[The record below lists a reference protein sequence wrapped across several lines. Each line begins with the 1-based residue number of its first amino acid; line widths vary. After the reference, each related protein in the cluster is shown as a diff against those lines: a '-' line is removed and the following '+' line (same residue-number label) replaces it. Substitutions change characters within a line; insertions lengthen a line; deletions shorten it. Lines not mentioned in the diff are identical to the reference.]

1 METEL
6 IVTAPRMKKLR
17 PDLLALRGW
26 IGWTHLLLCEDG
38 IVLVDSGF
46 AGDFHRIHRAVV
58 GLGFEPH
65 QLKAILI
72 THGHLDHTANA
83 ARLQAWSG
91 AKVYA
96 PVGDELNIEGHCPYH
111 GAAKVCGVLETLGR
125 GFLQYRPPQVDV
137 WVHDGN
143 ELPFWGGLRVVALPG
158 HTPGHVGFYSAAK
171 RVFFVGD
178 AFAVSFRIALPPAVL
193 STDTSLARESF
204 KKILRYDADLLVPAH
219 YFRLDDRVLERV
231 RAKAERLDLKR

>member
-1 METEL
+1 
-6 IVTAPRMKKLR
+6 MKTLR

-26 IGWTHLLLCEDG
+26 IGWTHLLLGNDG
-38 IVLVDSGF
+38 VVLVDSGF
-46 AGDFHRIHRAVV
+46 VGDDQRIRRAVV
-58 GLGFEPH
+58 ALGYQPS

-96 PVGDELNIEGHCPYH
+96 PAGDELFIEGRHPYT
-111 GAAKVCGVLETLGR
+111 GAARVCGVLEMLGR
-125 GFLQYRPPQVDV
+125 GFVQYHPPHVDV
-137 WVHDGN
+137 WMHDGDD
-143 ELPFWGGLRVVALPG
+143 LPFWGGLRVVGLPG

-178 AFAVSFRIALPPAVL
+178 AFAVSFRIALPPTIL
-193 STDTSLARESF
+193 STDAAQARESF
-204 KKILRYDADLLVPAH
+204 KKILQYDADRLVPAH
-219 YFRLDDRVLERV
+219 YFSLDDRVPARV
-231 RAKAERLDLKR
+231 RAKAARLGLKQ